1 MVDILEM
8 LPFGNSIDI
17 VQLKGK
23 TIRESFEKS
32 AALWSFNEREILRS
46 FIQVSGKYLCLST
59 TPNTTNSFYY
69 FQTKATV
76 KYDYPKLPREEN

>member
-32 AALWSFNEREILRS
+32 AALWSFNEKETLRG
-46 FIQVSGKYLCLST
+46 FLQVSGK
-59 TPNTTNSFYY
+59 
-69 FQTKATV
+69 
-76 KYDYPKLPREEN
+76 